1 MKARSFLTVCFCC
14 ALLLIQCGCSTTNP
28 PTRTLASPKDL
39 ENRPITGTSI
49 SGVERPPGFQQPPTY
64 RWAPK
69 TTSDPWQL
77 KEEMIRQRN
86 YAAADQLAEQLRK
99 PKPPRSPINV
109 LDPILVTTVADV
121 DFLERSSAFGRITGE
136 QVASRL
142 AQWGFNVIE
151 VKLRDKLYVQ
161 TGTGEFILSRDVE
174 QIAQQNDAV
183 VVVTGTYAVGKM
195 ENMIS
200 LRAIEL
206 ATRGI
211 IASFDYAVPN
221 VPRLFPN
228 PRIVY

>member
-1 MKARSFLTVCFCC
+1 
-14 ALLLIQCGCSTTNP
+14 
-28 PTRTLASPKDL
+28 
-39 ENRPITGTSI
+39 
-49 SGVERPPGFQQPPTY
+49 
-64 RWAPK
+64 
-69 TTSDPWQL
+69 
-77 KEEMIRQRN
+77 MIRQRN